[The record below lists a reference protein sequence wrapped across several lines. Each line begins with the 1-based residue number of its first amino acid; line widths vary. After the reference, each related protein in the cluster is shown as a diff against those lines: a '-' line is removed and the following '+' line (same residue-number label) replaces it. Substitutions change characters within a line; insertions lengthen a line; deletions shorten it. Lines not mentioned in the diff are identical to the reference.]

1 MKREDVQ
8 TANEDKIRN
17 FAYGRGDDKPLY
29 TDPHYAKKTRWGSVI
44 APGMMA
50 GVINKPMLGDPVPD
64 EIKALRKSLFKGVHV
79 FVSGSQWD
87 FYRPIYPGDT
97 IYSFTGDAS
106 REVKT
111 LEFAGRPVIGVRLDV
126 QTTQRGAGVSVN
138 STLGVP

>member
-64 EIKALRKSLFKGVHV
+64 EIKALRKSLLRAFTSSCRGRNGISIAPRSEEHTSELQSLMRISYAV
-79 FVSGSQWD
+79 FCLKKKMKPTQNHNNTE
-87 FYRPIYPGDT
+87 RT
-97 IYSFTGDAS
+97 
-106 REVKT
+106 RE
-111 LEFAGRPVIGVRLDV
+111 R
-126 QTTQRGAGVSVN
+126 
-138 STLGVP
+138 